1 MTYVTGKDEMMGKI
15 KQLISECKRQDVDG
29 KNSIMQLEALINEAN
44 IRQDG
49 F

>member
-1 MTYVTGKDEMMGKI
+1 MTYVTGKDEMMCKI
-15 KQLISECKRQDVDG
+15 KQLISECKRQDIDG
-29 KNSIMQLEALINEAN
+29 KNSVLQLEALINEAN